1 MNIEQLLC
9 ETLSCEKVIKLGKLQ
24 TLWSGYGEI
33 ARFMVHYLPKR
44 PQENA
49 RDDLINRPAS
59 QTVIVKHIAPPTQS
73 CHPHQWDTEVSHQR
87 KMRSYQVELN
97 WYRDFAPRCQ
107 GVLNLPQLLA
117 AEQDTVTQ
125 EMLLVMS
132 DLDAQGFDQRRINL
146 TQAELYA
153 CIEWLARFHAMFAY
167 ECADELGYQLAN
179 EFAYEASEASPKDH
193 PLEKEFP
200 NAAPYAGLWP
210 IGTYWHLATRPD
222 ELEVMTDSPL
232 KRASEV
238 IDARLNQARFQTL
251 VHGDAKV
258 ANFCFHKEVESL
270 GVNGM
275 AALDFQYVGAGIGVK
290 DFIYLLGSCLDEAQL
305 VTIYD
310 AACSHY
316 FKSLKQQ
323 LSGRWAAEQ
332 IEALVAEW
340 SDLLPFA
347 WADFERFLAGWQ
359 PEHHKRNGFSQDM
372 TQRALK
378 ALG

>member
-1 MNIEQLLC
+1 LNIEQLLC

-33 ARFMVHYLPKR
+33 ARFMVHYLPEG
-44 PQENA
+44 PYDSS

-97 WYRDFAPRCQ
+97 WYRDFARRCQ
-107 GVLNLPQLLA
+107 EVLNLPQLLA
-117 AEQDTVTQ
+117 ADQDTETQ

-167 ECADELGYQLAN
+167 EAFPKEDALDD
-179 EFAYEASEASPKDH
+179 ASYD
-193 PLEKEFP
+193 
-200 NAAPYAGLWP
+200 GLWP

-232 KRASEV
+232 KNATEA

-270 GVNGM
+270 GVNGV
-275 AALDFQYVGAGIGVK
+275 AAVDFQYVGAGIGVK

-359 PEHHKRNGFSQDM
+359 PQHHKRNGFSQDM
-372 TQRALK
+372 TQRVLK
-378 ALG
+378 ALGSVR

>member
-33 ARFMVHYLPKR
+33 ARFMLHYLPER
-44 PQENA
+44 PHDSSC
-49 RDDLINRPAS
+49 DDLINKPAS

-73 CHPHQWDTEVSHQR
+73 SHPHQWDTEISHQR

-97 WYRDFAPRCQ
+97 WYRDFARRCQ
-107 GVLNLPQLLA
+107 GVVNLPQLLA
-117 AEQDTVTQ
+117 AEQDTETQ
-125 EMLLVMS
+125 EILLIMS
-132 DLDAQGFDQRRINL
+132 DLDAQGFDQRRFNL

-153 CIEWLARFHAMFAY
+153 CIEWLARFHALF
-167 ECADELGYQLAN
+167 ADELGYELAN
-179 EFAYEASEASPKDH
+179 EFAYEASTKDH
-193 PLEKEFP
+193 PSEKEFQ
-200 NAAPYAGLWP
+200 NAAPCVGLWP

-222 ELEVMTDSPL
+222 ELEIMADLPL
-232 KRASEV
+232 KRAAEA
-238 IDARLNQARFQTL
+238 IDARLNHARFQTL

-258 ANFCFHKEVESL
+258 ANFCFHKEIETL
-270 GVNGM
+270 GVDGV
-275 AALDFQYVGAGIGVK
+275 AAVDFQYVGAGIGVK
-290 DFIYLLGSCLDEAQL
+290 DLIYLLGSCLDEAQL

-310 AACSHY
+310 ATCSHY
-316 FKSLKQQ
+316 FKTLKQQ
-323 LSGRWAAEQ
+323 LSGRWPTEQ
-332 IEALVAEW
+332 IEALVTEW
-340 SDLLPFA
+340 HDLLPFA

-359 PEHHKRNGFSQDM
+359 PEHHKRNGFSHHM

>member
-1 MNIEQLLC
+1 M
-9 ETLSCEKVIKLGKLQ
+9 KLGKLQ

-33 ARFMVHYLPKR
+33 ARFMVHYLPER
-44 PQENA
+44 QHDSS
-49 RDDLINRPAS
+49 RDDLINRATS

-73 CHPHQWDTEVSHQR
+73 SHPHQWDTEVSHQR

-97 WYRDFAPRCQ
+97 WYRDFARRCQ
-107 GVLNLPQLLA
+107 EVLNLPQLLA
-117 AEQDTVTQ
+117 TDQDTETQ

-132 DLDAQGFDQRRINL
+132 DLDAQGFDQRRLNL

-153 CIEWLARFHAMFAY
+153 CIEWLARFHALFAF
-167 ECADELGYQLAN
+167 ECAY
-179 EFAYEASEASPKDH
+179 EFAYDASPKDDTS
-193 PLEKEFP
+193 EKELQ
-200 NAAPYAGLWP
+200 NAAPCAGLWP

-222 ELEVMTDSPL
+222 ELEVMAHSPL
-232 KRASEV
+232 KHAADA
-238 IDARLNQARFQTL
+238 IDARLNLARFQTL

-258 ANFCFHKEVESL
+258 ANFCFHKEIETL
-270 GVNGM
+270 GVDGV

-290 DFIYLLGSCLDEAQL
+290 DVIYLLGSCLDEAQL
-305 VTIYD
+305 VTNYD
-310 AACSHY
+310 AVCSHY

-332 IEALVAEW
+332 IEALVTEW
-340 SDLLPFA
+340 NDLLPFA

-372 TQRALK
+372 TQRALN